1 LLMSATGTIY
11 ADQCS
16 LTSDATLPAHAVRYS
31 QYLAGVDGGFYTTQ
45 SLTSSITESTTIAP
59 GSNVKTLRIIVTMT
73 NASYVHSITLSN
85 TNRAFGDKIE
95 MMVKAPLGSSA
106 TIVVYAGD
114 GSTELLRFTNQNVV
128 MNVSAEFM
136 HDGSVWNRYR

>member
-1 LLMSATGTIY
+1 MSATGTIY
-11 ADQCS
+11 ANQCS

-31 QYLAGVDGGFYTTQ
+31 QYLAGVDVYSVQ
-45 SLTSSITESTTIAP
+45 SLTSSITESTTVAP

-85 TNRAFGDKIE
+85 TGRAFGDKIE
-95 MMVKAPLGSSA
+95 MMVKAPLGSDA